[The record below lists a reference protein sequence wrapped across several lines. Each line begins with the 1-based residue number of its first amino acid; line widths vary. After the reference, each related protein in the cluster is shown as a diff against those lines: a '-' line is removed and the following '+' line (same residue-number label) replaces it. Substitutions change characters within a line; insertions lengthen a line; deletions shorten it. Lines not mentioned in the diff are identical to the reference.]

1 LTTDQVGLLRE
12 SWDAHAHEWI
22 KWVRAPG
29 RQDSYW
35 RFHRERF
42 LSLVPDAGQLTVDIG
57 CGEGRVGRDLQ
68 KLGHRVLGVDWSYTM
83 CRASEKH
90 PERSP
95 AVVGDAADLP
105 LADRSADCAIAFM
118 SLQDIDD
125 MQRTVEEISR
135 ILEDD
140 CPLILAIVHPM
151 YSGGRFF
158 SLGESTDNYFVLKRS
173 YLKQER
179 LVSTDGDGSLTVTFF
194 REHRP
199 LQAYTQALLKAGF
212 NIEQL
217 IELTDDDEARDRD
230 GIPVFLDIVARRRP
244 REKPADSMRIDSSNH
259 STAQTLSRLPYRNH
273 RRYQTRPGRAQIT
286 RAPLNS
292 LPLHTDPPA
301 AAVIRFASRSWP
313 YLSGLI
319 VIAAAAAAFLVNS
332 PLR

>member
-1 LTTDQVGLLRE
+1 
-12 SWDAHAHEWI
+12 
-22 KWVRAPG
+22 
-29 RQDSYW
+29 
-35 RFHRERF
+35 
-42 LSLVPDAGQLTVDIG
+42 
-57 CGEGRVGRDLQ
+57 
-68 KLGHRVLGVDWSYTM
+68 
-83 CRASEKH
+83 
-90 PERSP
+90 
-95 AVVGDAADLP
+95 
-105 LADRSADCAIAFM
+105 
-118 SLQDIDD
+118 
-125 MQRTVEEISR
+125 
-135 ILEDD
+135 
-140 CPLILAIVHPM
+140 
-151 YSGGRFF
+151 
-158 SLGESTDNYFVLKRS
+158 
-173 YLKQER
+173 
-179 LVSTDGDGSLTVTFF
+179 LTVTFF

-199 LQAYTQALLKAGF
+199 LQAYTQALIKAGF

-259 STAQTLSRLPYRNH
+259 STAQTLSRRPYRNH